1 MPGYNPLHGLRGAFS
16 AVLTPLSTP
25 IDFSFLVYFK
35 VILMKIHEM
44 QSLLR
49 RGRNVLGLIFIFFLF
64 ISINACVPS
73 KKFVYFNT
81 LKEDTTYPAKVVI
94 SGTTQFTAPA
104 IQSNDILSITIQTLA
119 QNESNSPM
127 EAAAVPA
134 ADQISGFLVDK
145 DGYVDLQPV
154 GKVKVGGLTT
164 SEAQEALKIKVAPL
178 YKDPV
183 VRVRIVNFEVKV
195 LGDVGR
201 PGVVNIPS
209 EKATVLDVLALSGD
223 LQATAKR
230 DNILLARSEGDKT
243 TFVRLDLTSPD
254 IFRNPYFYVKQRDYI
269 YVEPGNFKRQS
280 SDNSLLRYLGYG
292 TSLLGVVSFLFL
304 TKIIK

>member
-1 MPGYNPLHGLRGAFS
+1 MLLAGRGSTFG
-16 AVLTPLSTP
+16 AVKRPFHPP
-25 IDFSFLVYFK
+25 IDFSFLAYFK

-44 QSLLR
+44 QQFLR
-49 RGRNVLGLIFIFFLF
+49 RGSNVLGLVFIFFLF

-81 LKEDTTYPAKVVI
+81 LKDDTTYPAKVVM
-94 SGTTQFTAPA
+94 SGTTQFTAPT
-104 IQSNDILSITIQTLA
+104 IQPNDILSIAIQTLA
-119 QNESNSPM
+119 QNESNAPM
-127 EAAAVPA
+127 EAAAAPA

-164 SEAQEALKIKVAPL
+164 AEAQEALKLKVSPL

-209 EKATVLDVLALSGD
+209 EKATVLDVLAMSGD

-230 DNILLARSEGDKT
+230 DNILLTRIEGDKT

-280 SDNSLLRYLGYG
+280 SDNSVLRYLSYG
-292 TSLLGVVSFLFL
+292 TSLLGVVSFLYL